1 MMVEQVMMN
10 TDVVNNR
17 NVMEMIL
24 DVGEKMGRERR

>member
-1 MMVEQVMMN
+1 MVEQVMMN

-17 NVMEMIL
+17 NVMEMML

>member
-1 MMVEQVMMN
+1 VMVEQVMMN

>member
-1 MMVEQVMMN
+1 MVEQVMMN